1 MEPLKNISEIPEK
14 LFQNDRDTSLT
25 GKPLKTAVASLI
37 VTGVI
42 YSGYMFMM
50 YPGQSTVTNLSAVL
64 NIPLIGMIALTV
76 LTSMTHLL
84 GLYLGFQ
91 NRYEDTFSVYG
102 YLTVLTPLGLTAY
115 SIPVVGEIIAV
126 LIFLTGLYTA
136 SKGVEVLQDTSFG
149 KAAIAVITPV
159 IVLTVLAVVLFYSL
173 VMILALMFALM
184 GQNVSHGAGV

>member
-1 MEPLKNISEIPEK
+1 MELLKKISELPER
-14 LFQNDRDTSLT
+14 FFNSSRDTSLT
-25 GKPLKTAVASLI
+25 GNPLKTAVASLI
-37 VTGVI
+37 ATSLI
-42 YSGYMFMM
+42 YSGYMFIM
-50 YPGQSTVTNLSAVL
+50 YPDQSTVTNLSAVP

-102 YLTVLTPLGLTAY
+102 YLTVLAPLGLTAY
-115 SIPVVGEIIAV
+115 FIPVVGEIIAG
-126 LIFLTGLYTA
+126 LIFLTGLYTT
-136 SKGVEVLQDTSFG
+136 SKGVEILQEVSFG

-173 VMILALMFALM
+173 VLILALMFALM
-184 GQNVSHGAGV
+184 GQNVSHGTGV